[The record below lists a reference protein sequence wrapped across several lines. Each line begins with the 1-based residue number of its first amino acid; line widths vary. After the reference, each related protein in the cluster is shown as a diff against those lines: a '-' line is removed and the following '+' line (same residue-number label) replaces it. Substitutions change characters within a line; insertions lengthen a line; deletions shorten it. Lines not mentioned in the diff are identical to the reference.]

1 MNKKLLWVIISLVAI
16 IILLVVLKK
25 AGVFGKEEGI
35 KVSSEKVV
43 KRTIT
48 EIVTASGKIYPE
60 IEVKISPDISGEVVE
75 LTVQEGDSVKKGQE
89 LAKIYADIYTTQRD
103 QAAAQLNQQQAV
115 ASNSSAQ
122 LPGLKAALDQAKKN
136 YDREKQLLNDKVIS
150 QSEFDQA
157 ESTFLSAQANYNAAQ
172 QSIIGNQAGAASAKA
187 NLSIAAK
194 NLSRT
199 TVAAPMSGVIS
210 SMSIKKGERVVG
222 NSMMAGT
229 EMMRVA
235 DMSRIEAI
243 VDVGENDI
251 PKVHLGDSANIEV
264 DAYNNRKFRGI
275 VTQIASSVA
284 SSSSTTS
291 TISSNDVTNY
301 KVHIRLSPASYK
313 DLYIVKRP
321 KSFPFRP
328 GMTAS
333 ADIQTNTHFNAIS
346 VPINAVTTRDKN
358 GSNTAIGANKS
369 TDNANGDD
377 NNKDNTSENIAKAAS
392 GDLDEVVFLL
402 QANGTVKNAKV
413 KTGLQDINFIEI
425 TDGVK
430 EGNDIITGPYS
441 TVSKILKDG
450 TKVQVVAKDKLFE
463 AKKD

>member
-1 MNKKLLWVIISLVAI
+1 MNKKLLWIIISLVVI
-16 IILLVVLKK
+16 IVLLVVLKK
-25 AGVFGKEEGI
+25 AGVFGKDEGI
-35 KVSSEKVV
+35 KVSSEKVI

-60 IEVKISPDISGEVVE
+60 VEVKISPDISGEVVE

-157 ESTFLSAQANYNAAQ
+157 ESTYLSAQANYNAAE

-284 SSSSTTS
+284 SSSSSTS

-301 KVHIRLSPASYK
+301 KVHIRLSPESYK
-313 DLYIVKRP
+313 DLFDPKKP

-333 ADIQTNTHFNAIS
+333 ADIQTNTHFNVIS
-346 VPINAVTTRDKN
+346 VPINAVTTRDRN
-358 GSNTAIGANKS
+358 GDNAAADSKKSN
-369 TDNANGDD
+369 DNANNSD
-377 NNKDNTSENIAKAAS
+377 NKENTTDNSAKAAS

-402 QANGTVKNAKV
+402 QKDGTVKKAKV
-413 KTGLQDINFIEI
+413 KTGLQDINNIEI
-425 TDGVK
+425 TDGLT
-430 EGNDIITGPYS
+430 EGSDVITGPYS
-441 TVSKILKDG
+441 TVSKILKEG
-450 TKVQVVAKDKLFE
+450 TKVQVVTKDKLFE